1 MGFHRRWSETKT
13 TTQMT
18 ASNPPNRH
26 ILIIGGGTAGW
37 MAAVLLAHSWGQK
50 HGTQITLMESRS
62 IGTIG
67 VGEGST
73 PKMRGF
79 FRRIG
84 VSEQEW
90 MPACNATY
98 KCGISFPG
106 WSQRAGF
113 REYYHP
119 FFTFHDEKFIEPFW
133 HNVALRQAKN
143 RDVHAHPDA
152 FFVSRYLAASRRAPL
167 SSAPDGYET
176 DYAYHFDAS
185 LIGQFLKERSMAMGV
200 RHVEDTVTAVNRAE
214 NGDIASV
221 DTQANGTLAAD
232 LFIDCT
238 GFAGL
243 LIQRTLGVP
252 FISYADYLF
261 NDRAVALPS
270 PPDTDGTL
278 ASETRSIAMKHG
290 WAWKIPLTN
299 RFGNGYVY
307 SSRYCD
313 EEQAEAELRDLVG
326 IHDPGVEARH
336 LKMRVGRVTR
346 SWERNCLTVGLAQGF
361 IEPLEATALMT
372 VQQTLEWFIE
382 QYEKDDFT
390 DRGRDQ
396 LNDKLNGL
404 FDGIRDYVYM
414 HYKLN
419 TRTDTRYWQDCRQTT
434 LPSDVVK
441 HILGTWDSGGDMIR
455 ALNSSGQKLVYSPTS
470 WACILAGMGRFK
482 ANPRKVKGTF
492 IDPRVIRQHCEKLLP
507 HFPDHLEVIRRMA
520 AGEPPTAA

>member
-1 MGFHRRWSETKT
+1 MT
-13 TTQMT
+13 THTPDSPQVPR
-18 ASNPPNRH
+18 N

-37 MAAVLLAHSWGQK
+37 MAAMLLIHSWGKK
-50 HGTQITLMESRS
+50 HGVTVSLMESAT

-73 PKMRGF
+73 PKMRRF
-79 FRRIG
+79 FERIG
-84 VSEQEW
+84 VSEREW

-106 WSQRAGF
+106 WSTRPGF
-113 REYYHP
+113 RDYYHP
-119 FFTFHDEKFIEPFW
+119 FFTFHDDQFIASFW
-133 HNVALRQAKN
+133 HNIALRQGKN
-143 RDVHAHPDA
+143 RNVHAHPDA
-152 FFVSRYLAASRRAPL
+152 FFVSRYLAANRRAPV
-167 SSAPDGYET
+167 SKSPEGYET
-176 DYAYHFDAS
+176 DYAYHFDAA
-185 LIGQFLKERSMAMGV
+185 LIGQFLKERSMALGV
-200 RHVEDTVTAVNRAE
+200 NHLEDTVTQVNLAE

-221 DTQANGTLAAD
+221 DTQAHGTVAAD

-243 LIQRTLGVP
+243 LIQRTLNVP

-270 PPDTDGTL
+270 PAEDGSL
-278 ASETRSIAMKHG
+278 PSETRSIAMKHG

-307 SSRYCD
+307 SSRHCSA
-313 EEQAEAELRDLVG
+313 EAAEAELREHTG
-326 IHDPGVEARH
+326 IHDTAVEARH
-336 LKMRVGRVTR
+336 LKMRVGRVER

-372 VQQTLEWFIE
+372 VQQTLEWFID
-382 QYEKDDFT
+382 QYEQDGFS
-390 DRGRDQ
+390 DRGRDS
-396 LNDKLNGL
+396 LNNKLNSL

-419 TRTDTRYWQDCRQTT
+419 SRTDTQYWKECRQTE
-434 LPSDVVK
+434 LPSEVVK
-441 HILGTWDSGGDMIR
+441 TILKTWDSGGDMIEL
-455 ALNSSGQKLVYSPTS
+455 LNSRGHQLVYSPTS

-482 ANPRKVKGTF
+482 PNPRKPKGTY
-492 IDPRVIRQHCEKLLP
+492 IDPKLMRQHCEQMLT
-507 HFPDHLEVIRRMA
+507 HFPDHLEVIREMA
-520 AGEPPTAA
+520 SR